1 MKRNLPNFK
10 PGERYDFV
18 YNRGRRNGETRT
30 WEFVS
35 RNGDVYNFRGVTQ
48 WGWNTYSHGVTFTEF
63 NEVEVIAERVY
74 YVLDGNQ

>member
-48 WGWNTYSHGVTFTEF
+48 WGWNTYRHGVTLASNIKTLL
-63 NEVEVIAERVY
+63 NKPWR
-74 YVLDGNQ
+74 G